1 MEEKIFNAKTLNE
14 AITNACV
21 ELGVP
26 SDMLEY
32 TVKQTGTN
40 GFFGIGAKPY
50 VISAKIRS
58 SSDETVKEM
67 PAAEDKKEAAA
78 AAPDL
83 RKEQPERSEKQE
95 MPSETS
101 ERRPEKREKPER
113 TQKTDKKERQ
123 PERPRKQDRG
133 STAKEPAVVKEE
145 KKPERRPERPAE
157 DPTPKAEA
165 FLTSLFESMD
175 MQISCKAEFRPENN
189 ELDIELSGEDMGVLI
204 GKRGQTLDA
213 LQYLTSQVINK
224 HQNTYTRVKLDT
236 ENYRERRKETLET
249 LALNI
254 AHKVRRNHRPVA
266 LEPMNPYERRIIHS
280 ILQNEKDVTTRSEG
294 EEPYRHVIVCPV
306 RRKKQG
312 GRNNQKSDAS
322 KKNVS
327 KEENIQIDE
336 KEAPVLTNA
345 DSINTAETIINESAA
360 ADIPKDLLPENV
372 TISDNQ

>member
-40 GFFGIGAKPY
+40 GFFGIGAKPF

-58 SSDETVKEM
+58 SSDEAVKDI
-67 PAAEDKKEAAA
+67 PAAEEKKEASA
-78 AAPDL
+78 AAPEIKKD
-83 RKEQPERSEKQE
+83 QPERSEKPE
-95 MPSETS
+95 IS

-113 TQKTDKKERQ
+113 PQKTDKKERQ
-123 PERPRKQDRG
+123 PERPRKQERG
-133 STAKEPAVVKEE
+133 NVTKDQAAVKED

-175 MQISCKAEFRPENN
+175 MQISCKAEFKPENN

-224 HQNTYTRVKLDT
+224 HQSTYTRVKLDT

-322 KKNVS
+322 KKNVM
-327 KEENIQIDE
+327 KEEIGQTAE
-336 KEAPVLTNA
+336 AEAPALSDN
-345 DSINTAETIINESAA
+345 SIINTAETIINEPAA

-372 TISDNQ
+372 TVADNQ